1 MFGSGVGDSVAV
13 GSGVSVAVGPGVGV
27 SVAVGSGIGVL
38 IVIGPGV
45 GVSVAV
51 GSVISVAVATVGLP
65 DTTGISVVVISPSV
79 FGVGVGVS
87 DRFGIDSLSAP
98 TTSSLYVLSDG
109 AFGVVTAGVTICPS
123 ILSDTSYFY
132 AEPSATGTLTIA
144 GAIWYFIDELSQL
157 STTTR

>member
-1 MFGSGVGDSVAV
+1 MIVI
-13 GSGVSVAVGPGVGV
+13 GPGVGV

-51 GSVISVAVATVGLP
+51 GSGISVAVATVDLP

-109 AFGVVTAGVTICPS
+109 AYGVVTAGVTICPS
-123 ILSDTSYFY
+123 IFSDTSYFN